1 MPVQKCIFPI
11 FGNASQTSRFIF
23 RTWKFYIEKLS
34 ILYKSRLRTQKT
46 VRNLLDLGVEETGDV
61 VALCFGSKAFL
72 ANADG
77 GSARRRRRT
86 SKTDAH
92 VDVYGLVANE
102 RAPMDDEG
110 RDCRST
116 PPTRLTDAHL
126 WSRQTLCTE
135 VSPRTGTGCKQA
147 FERGTGRHGSQR
159 HGSWMRRSG
168 FACLWM
174 HHSLWAHQSHTLCVC
189 VQTLSVLKG
198 GVEPPRPF
206 GHTDLNRARLPIPPL
221 ERALSAAYSI
231 LAVERLSK
239 SKRCEAD
246 DAPCAA
252 PTSHNRRHLRRRRA

>member
-23 RTWKFYIEKLS
+23 RAWKFYIEKLS

-77 GSARRRRRT
+77 GSARRSRRT

-116 PPTRLTDAHL
+116 PQPRFTDARL
-126 WSRQTLCTE
+126 WSRQPLRTE

-147 FERGTGRHGSQR
+147 FERGTDRHGSQR
-159 HGSWMRRSG
+159 HGSWMRRSALHVYG
-168 FACLWM
+168 CT
-174 HHSLWAHQSHTLCVC
+174 TLYRCIGHIRC
-189 VQTLSVLKG
+189 ASVFKPYRCSRG
-198 GVEPPRPF
+198 E
-206 GHTDLNRARLPIPPL
+206 LNPH
-221 ERALSAAYSI
+221 ALSGT
-231 LAVERLSK
+231 R
-239 SKRCEAD
+239 
-246 DAPCAA
+246 
-252 PTSHNRRHLRRRRA
+252 T